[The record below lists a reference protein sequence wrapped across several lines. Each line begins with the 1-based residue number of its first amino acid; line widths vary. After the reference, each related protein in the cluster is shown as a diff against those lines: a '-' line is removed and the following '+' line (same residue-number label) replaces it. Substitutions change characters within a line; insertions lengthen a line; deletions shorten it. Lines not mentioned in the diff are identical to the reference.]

1 MNLEKI
7 SPKSKVQ
14 LDPIYRLLDKG
25 EIMLPY
31 DTIVSP
37 LGVCKAGQEHKV
49 RLLSG
54 YKYNPSFMLPIY
66 RKRSVS

>member
-1 MNLEKI
+1 MKKKKL
-7 SPKSKVQ
+7 SPPSKVQ
-14 LDPIYRLLDKG
+14 LDARYRLLNAG
-25 EIMLPY
+25 EVILPH

-54 YKYNPSFMLPIY
+54 YKYNPNIMLPIY
-66 RKRSVS
+66 RKRGSV